1 MNVTE
6 APGSDNSRQTM
17 RKPGDVYLRCNL
29 DIDSYQGHR
38 EPQQR
43 GDTRRL
49 SLHHGSKPHNIV
61 GKPSVIPALN
71 TRQTLSITGA

>member
-29 DIDSYQGHR
+29 DIDSYQGNR

-43 GDTRRL
+43 GAAIHAGLVCIMGANRT
-49 SLHHGSKPHNIV
+49 
-61 GKPSVIPALN
+61 
-71 TRQTLSITGA
+71 TLLANHL